1 MINKEILDRIA
12 HLIIWARHSKPG
24 DDALITPYDLKHTHI
39 LEIAD
44 ELDSWI
50 TESFNDEY

>member
-1 MINKEILDRIA
+1 MINKEILNRIA

-24 DDALITPYDLKHTHI
+24 DDALIAPYDLKHTHI